1 MTHST
6 CAALFDLDGVLIDSE
21 SVYSR
26 FCTEI
31 DRIYPTG
38 IPNYALHIKGTTLP
52 EILKDFPDEDV
63 QKDILR
69 RISEFQDVM
78 HYELFQGVEHF
89 LESLAA
95 KGIPAAIVTSSDSR
109 KMQMLFSQLPEF
121 KRYFEAIIDASQ
133 VTRSKPDPQGYL
145 LAASALGVAPER
157 CYVFED
163 SLQGLRA
170 GRAAGA
176 SVIGLATTYDREAV
190 SPLADHVID
199 SFVDFTV
206 EEMLAVTR
214 R

>member
-26 FCTEI
+26 FWTEI

-89 LESLAA
+89 LE
-95 KGIPAAIVTSSDSR
+95 
-109 KMQMLFSQLPEF
+109 
-121 KRYFEAIIDASQ
+121 
-133 VTRSKPDPQGYL
+133 
-145 LAASALGVAPER
+145 
-157 CYVFED
+157 
-163 SLQGLRA
+163 
-170 GRAAGA
+170 
-176 SVIGLATTYDREAV
+176 
-190 SPLADHVID
+190 
-199 SFVDFTV
+199 
-206 EEMLAVTR
+206 
-214 R
+214 